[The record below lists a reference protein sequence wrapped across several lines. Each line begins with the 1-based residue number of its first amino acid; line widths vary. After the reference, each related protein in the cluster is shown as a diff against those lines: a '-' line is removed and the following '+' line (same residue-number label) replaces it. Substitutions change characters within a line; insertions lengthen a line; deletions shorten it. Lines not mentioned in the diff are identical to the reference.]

1 VKPELA
7 QDMAAADAPP
17 TEPKP
22 ARPLTEVNPKI
33 PFLRGPLELLRSL
46 RVHRHLTAN
55 FISRDIRLKYRDSA
69 LGYVWSLLE
78 PLMLAAVYYFL
89 YVVLAHDHDPRQP
102 LWIILGVITWQCF
115 AKTVNGVVTCLTR
128 NESLIKQVYF
138 PREIFALTT
147 AGSQY
152 VLGMLSLVVAAPLM
166 LYYGIAPTAYLLM
179 MPFGL
184 ALACLL
190 GLGSGLALACLNV
203 VNRDVEHLMTFLTRA
218 GVFLSPVLWTIEMAP
233 QNRAALVHYV
243 EYNPMTLPITMVRDG
258 VAGTAPGLGV
268 LPVLSAILVP
278 VVLFFVGAA
287 IFKRYE
293 AQVVKKL

>member
-1 VKPELA
+1 VKPERA
-7 QDMAAADAPP
+7 QMAAEASSS
-17 TEPKP
+17 TEPAP
-22 ARPLTEVNPKI
+22 AEKRLVEVNPRV

-46 RVHRHLTAN
+46 RTHRHLTAN
-55 FISRDIRLKYRDSA
+55 FIARDIRLKYRESA

-89 YVVLAHDHDPRQP
+89 YVVLAQNHDPRQP

-115 AKTVNGVVTCLTR
+115 AKTVNGVLGCLTR
-128 NESLIKQVYF
+128 NEALIKQVYF

-147 AGSQY
+147 AGAQY
-152 VLGMLSLVVAAPLM
+152 VLAALSLVVAVPLM
-166 LYYGIAPTAYLLM
+166 IYYGIAPTAWLLM

-190 GLGSGLALACLNV
+190 GLGAGLALACLNV
-203 VNRDVEHLMTFLTRA
+203 VNRDVEHLMKFITRA

-233 QNRAALVHYV
+233 TSRAALVHYV
-243 EYNPMTLPITMVRDG
+243 QYNPMTLPITMVRDG
-258 VAGTAPGLGV
+258 VAGNAPPLGV
-268 LPVLSAILVP
+268 LPVVTAVAVP
-278 VVLFFVGAA
+278 VLVFFAGAA

-293 AQVVKKL
+293 AQVIKKL